1 MELFNV
7 FVNLKQVDLQMNRIT
22 TLSGRLVL
30 RSFEILPLFTN
41 QLGHID
47 LCGWDVPSV
56 KKMFFTVNFLTTLP
70 KCINNWT
77 SVSHLDLSY
86 NEFTNFSIESVAGMN
101 NLESIDLECNKLT
114 EIMLNSVHFPP
125 KLKEIRISRNYL
137 TSLDLSFIP
146 VRSLQVSVEYNLIS
160 IPRDIK
166 NAPMLSN
173 LRLQES
179 KISEIDLAAFCDHSN
194 LSEIFLD
201 GNKIRYVVNT
211 SKRNCSIYGSL
222 TGIQLSDNL
231 LTTVNMELFN
241 VFVSLRQL
249 DIQMNRITT
258 LSGRLAHRSLEHL
271 DLSILEQ
278 LPTFIVELS
287 IHSSDRLKR
296 ISVPKAINVI
306 HIIESGLRRIDIFEG
321 SSLTKL
327 NVYDCDMTRL
337 PRSIRNAPNLK
348 NFRIDKCKLSN
359 IDLATFCDYPYLR
372 DLRLNGNKIRYVV
385 NTSKRNCSIY
395 SSVTL
400 LELGNNMLT
409 TVNMELFNAFTKLK
423 ALSLYNNKIVSIT
436 GQLALDSLSNLLMGG
451 NRLEH
456 LDLCGWY
463 VPSMESVL
471 LSLNRFTKIPECLN
485 HWKSVSSLMLN
496 HNQFTSFSID
506 KLAGMSNLT
515 NLYLQCNKLTE

>member
-1 MELFNV
+1 MVQWTVWLLLIVVNAASISDKSLRMSCPNLCFLFN
-7 FVNLKQVDLQMNRIT
+7 FQ
-22 TLSGRLVL
+22 
-30 RSFEILPLFTN
+30 
-41 QLGHID
+41 
-47 LCGWDVPSV
+47 
-56 KKMFFTVNFLTTLP
+56 KKGDTFAFQQ
-70 KCINNWT
+70 
-77 SVSHLDLSY
+77 
-86 NEFTNFSIESVAGMN
+86 
-101 NLESIDLECNKLT
+101 
-114 EIMLNSVHFPP
+114 
-125 KLKEIRISRNYL
+125 IS
-137 TSLDLSFIP
+137 
-146 VRSLQVSVEYNLIS
+146 
-160 IPRDIK
+160 
-166 NAPMLSN
+166 
-173 LRLQES
+173 
-179 KISEIDLAAFCDHSN
+179 
-194 LSEIFLD
+194 
-201 GNKIRYVVNT
+201 NT
-211 SKRNCSIYGSL
+211 SQNLYMQNVLMKR
-222 TGIQLSDNL
+222 
-231 LTTVNMELFN
+231 
-241 VFVSLRQL
+241 
-249 DIQMNRITT
+249 
-258 LSGRLAHRSLEHL
+258 L

-278 LPTFIVELS
+278 LPAFIVELS

-348 NFRIDKCKLSN
+348 LFRIDKCKLSN

-515 NLYLQCNKLTE
+515 NLYLQCNKLTEIELNSVFFPPNLKKLIVDNNNLTLLDLSFILAQDLVVQASNNFISSFNQENSSLNVTSLTMEGNPIDCSWATPLERLYGECVRNEEFDACSMIENNIKLCSKHRLYR